1 MSEDKEHDDEWYVDQ
16 YNRNR
21 PSDEW
26 IMAYVEFEVLK
37 LQMQLIEKENAKEE
51 QQNKNNEDKKT
62 L

>member
-37 LQMQLIEKENAKEE
+37 LQMQLIEKENAKQE